1 MSGCSTLDVHVKRPA
16 HAAQFCRVI
25 APAQVVKLCKVQFIG
40 GSRFPPDVRN
50 KVYGRLLNDGRICA
64 LWASAAT
71 NFSAPGILG
80 QIMSADEIQIL
91 HALPDL
97 SQALSHSDASMF
109 TRFAVHSD
117 YHGDR
122 AVTTTPSRPDDAS
135 PSCPHIF
142 QELREIPMTND
153 LINDIWM
160 DTDMK
165 CVVVGLGIFEPS
177 SIFTGRGL

>member
-1 MSGCSTLDVHVKRPA
+1 
-16 HAAQFCRVI
+16 
-25 APAQVVKLCKVQFIG
+25 
-40 GSRFPPDVRN
+40 
-50 KVYGRLLNDGRICA
+50 
-64 LWASAAT
+64 
-71 NFSAPGILG
+71 
-80 QIMSADEIQIL
+80 MSADEIQIL

-97 SQALSHSDASMF
+97 SQALSHSDTSMF

-165 CVVVGLGIFEPS
+165 CVVVCLGISEALGIDYQVNESFLLFLARWQHCNASKKEPL
-177 SIFTGRGL
+177 T

>member
-1 MSGCSTLDVHVKRPA
+1 
-16 HAAQFCRVI
+16 
-25 APAQVVKLCKVQFIG
+25 
-40 GSRFPPDVRN
+40 
-50 KVYGRLLNDGRICA
+50 
-64 LWASAAT
+64 
-71 NFSAPGILG
+71 
-80 QIMSADEIQIL
+80 MSADEIQIL

-109 TRFAVHSD
+109 IRFAVHSD

-165 CVVVGLGIFEPS
+165 CVVGAFGIWEPPSIDYQVNVSFLLAMQCCQQLFLGYLCVASATSVIAQGDQLAVAVPQTES
-177 SIFTGRGL
+177 NQAQRTTAIRIGRRCWRRW